1 MMWEELLLEAGLNE
15 REVRSILILG
25 SRPKMKASELAK
37 ELNTTRL
44 DAYNSLS
51 RLQEMGIVTATAD
64 RPMLFSSLRVNEA
77 MDHII
82 QARKKQLD
90 RLVTGF
96 EDLSKGITEQ
106 KDSYEKQRREID
118 DPRFAVLKE
127 RGHIYGRLQKMANDA
142 EERLILLLG
151 QFGILHLCRNPETLE
166 SVNTAAVRG
175 VVVQIITHLDGRT
188 IRFFDQLDPSIEVR
202 HSDELDSLGFVQ
214 DQFEVIQYLNI
225 EDNPVGRGK
234 EDAALIIESGPFALA
249 HLHLIDAIWEGAVP
263 LETARARFTEN
274 QINDPLRLTIGE
286 GSFLKNVSVA
296 LGFDGE
302 LPEEDT
308 PFDPEAFFAAGHEV
322 NEARVKLT
330 EGKLSNLKVLGIDIS
345 RMLRQIGN
353 RVGQEIAFS
362 LRSIENDIEFLDE
375 MMDWWEH
382 AGLGLLQYDVDP
394 QFHVKVGL
402 NHPPIDDPDA
412 LPMWE
417 MDDGIIE
424 GALSTRFAKESSIVI
439 QRINGTG
446 SNDDL
451 WRYIIH
457 RHQGQTI
464 ELVE

>member
-1 MMWEELLLEAGLNE
+1 MWDELLLEAGLNE

-51 RLQEMGIVTATAD
+51 RLQEMGIVKATAD

-82 QARKKQLD
+82 QSRKQQLD
-90 RLVTGF
+90 RLINGF
-96 EDLSKGITEQ
+96 EELSKGITGSE
-106 KDSYEKQRREID
+106 KSFEKQRREID

-127 RGHIYGRLQKMANDA
+127 RTHIYNRLQKMASDA

-151 QFGILHLCRNPETLE
+151 QFGILHLCRHPEALDA
-166 SVNTAAVRG
+166 VNTAALRG
-175 VVVQIITHLDGRT
+175 VVVQIITHLESRT
-188 IRFFDQLDPSIEVR
+188 LRFFEQLHSSIEVR

-214 DQFEVIQYLNI
+214 DQAEVIQYLNI

-234 EDAALIIESGPFALA
+234 DDAALMIESGPFSQA

-263 LETARARFTEN
+263 LSTARARFTEN

-286 GSFLKNVSVA
+286 GSFLKNVSIA

-308 PFDPEAFFAAGHEV
+308 PFDPDAFFAAGNEV
-322 NEARVKLT
+322 NEARMRLT
-330 EGKLSNLKVLGIDIS
+330 EGKLSNLKVLGIDMG

-382 AGLGLLQYDVDP
+382 AGLGMLQYDVDP
-394 QFHVKVGL
+394 QFHVIVGL
-402 NHPPIDDPDA
+402 NHPPVDDPDA

-424 GALSTRFAKESSIVI
+424 GALSTRFAKDAQVVI
-439 QRINGTG
+439 QRVQG
-446 SNDDL
+446 SGQSDDL
-451 WRYIIH
+451 WRYLIH
-457 RHQGQTI
+457 RHDLNTI
-464 ELVE
+464 ELSD

>member
-1 MMWEELLLEAGLNE
+1 MWQELLVEAGLSE
-15 REVRSILILG
+15 REVRSIMILG
-25 SRPKMKASELAK
+25 SNPKMKASELAK
-37 ELNTTRL
+37 QLNTTRL

-64 RPMLFSSLRVNEA
+64 RPMLFSSLMVDEA
-77 MDHII
+77 VEHII
-82 QARKKQLD
+82 EARKKQLG
-90 RLVTGF
+90 RLVEGF
-96 EDLSKGITEQ
+96 EDLSKSIQHDTA
-106 KDSYEKQRREID
+106 SYEKRRREID

-127 RGHIYGRLQKMANDA
+127 RNHIYSRLKKMATES

-151 QFGILHLCRNPETLE
+151 QFGILHLCRNPDALE
-166 SVNTAAVRG
+166 AVNTAAVRG

-188 IRFFDQLDPSIEVR
+188 IRFFNELDDAVEVR
-202 HSDELDSLGFVQ
+202 HSDELDSLGFVK
-214 DQFEVIQYLNI
+214 DQQEVVQYLNI

-234 EDAALIIESGPFALA
+234 DDAALIIESGPFTEA
-249 HLHLIDAIWEGAVP
+249 HLHLIDAIWEGAVSFD
-263 LETARARFTEN
+263 TAVARFTDN

-322 NEARVKLT
+322 NEARKKLS

-362 LRSIENDIEFLDE
+362 LRGIENDIEFLDE
-375 MMDWWEH
+375 MMDWWEY
-382 AGLGLLQYDVDP
+382 AGLGNLDYDVDP
-394 QFHVKVGL
+394 EFFVRVGL
-402 NHPPIDDPDA
+402 NHPPIDDVDA

-424 GALSTRFAKESSIVI
+424 GALSTRFTKESKVII
-439 QRINGTG
+439 QRIDG
-446 SNDDL
+446 SKEQDDL

-457 RHQGQTI
+457 KQNI
-464 ELVE
+464 ETRELSD

>member
-1 MMWEELLLEAGLNE
+1 MWQELLMEAGLSE
-15 REVRSILILG
+15 REVRSIMILG
-25 SRPKMKASELAK
+25 SNPKMKASELAK
-37 ELNTTRL
+37 QLNTTRL
-44 DAYNSLS
+44 DAYNRLS

-64 RPMLFSSLRVNEA
+64 RPMLFSSLTVDEA
-77 MDHII
+77 MEHII
-82 QARKKQLD
+82 EARKKQLG
-90 RLVTGF
+90 RLVEGF
-96 EDLSKGITEQ
+96 EDLAKNISHETP
-106 KDSYEKQRREID
+106 SYEKKRRDID

-127 RGHIYGRLQKMANDA
+127 RSHIYSRLKKMATES

-151 QFGILHLCRNPETLE
+151 QFGILHLCRNPDALE
-166 SVNTAAVRG
+166 AVNTAALRG

-188 IRFFDQLDPSIEVR
+188 IRFFNELHDDIDVR
-202 HSDELDSLGFVQ
+202 HSDELDSLGFVM
-214 DQFEVIQYLNI
+214 DQKEVVQYLNI

-234 EDAALIIESGPFALA
+234 DDAALIIESGPFTEA
-249 HLHLIDAIWEGAVP
+249 HLNLIDAIWEGAVTF
-263 LETARARFTEN
+263 ETAVARFTEN

-322 NEARVKLT
+322 NEARRKLS

-362 LRSIENDIEFLDE
+362 LRGIENDIEFLDE
-375 MMDWWEH
+375 MMDWWEY
-382 AGLGLLQYDVDP
+382 AGLGTLDYEVDP
-394 QFHVKVGL
+394 DFYVRVGL
-402 NHPPIDDPDA
+402 NHPPIDDVDA

-424 GALSTRFAKESSIVI
+424 GALSTRFTKESNVVV
-439 QRINGTG
+439 QRVQGTQ

-457 RHQGQTI
+457 RQSI
-464 ELVE
+464 APRELSD